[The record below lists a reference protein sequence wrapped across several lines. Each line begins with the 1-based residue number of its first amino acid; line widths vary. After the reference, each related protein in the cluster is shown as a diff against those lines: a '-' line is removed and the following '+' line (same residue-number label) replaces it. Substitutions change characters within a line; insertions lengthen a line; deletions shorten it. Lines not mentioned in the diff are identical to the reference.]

1 MSTTSRTTTSSF
13 GWFVL
18 LIMEAVGTLAAF
30 WILLG
35 ERFSPENYETAPIVP
50 DTVEFT
56 VLGGALVVTACA
68 LVLCARHRDAWLKLA
83 RGALPVAAVSLFVL
97 LKPLLMAR
105 IRMYDM
111 LLFSVACGWTA
122 SRLLRGQPMGDAR
135 TTRMLRFAVW
145 GLVVVLAGCQ
155 FRQQARYLNDL
166 ALGYADCGENA
177 RLMFNSMVHPGE
189 LFLRVNPDKPLFY
202 DHVNVGIIPFL
213 PLWLLWPDLKLTI
226 LLQLVA
232 VFGAAVPLYFIA
244 KRWLHNE
251 LAALLVVLVWVLY
264 PSTSQF
270 VYSASYGFR
279 WGNLCLLLYF
289 VALALWVY
297 ERRGWA
303 LACAVWAMLIKEE
316 AAIVVGMFGAYLAL
330 FERRKTA
337 GFALSAFAFG
347 YFLLVTSVLIPSI
360 SGRNYAVTRFF
371 QDLGQSKWDILLSP
385 LVNPTVFWDRLSQLT
400 SLYFA
405 AVLLAPLL
413 LLPFK
418 KPSVLFVGSLTFV
431 FCCMNPILK
440 SICFHYQ
447 AALLPVAFWALMRT
461 LHDSDPH
468 RRVGM
473 LGGVVVSCAAT
484 SLFLGALPWSKETLA
499 VQRSPGRLELVK
511 PLRGQIDPRGSLFAT
526 QRIAAH
532 FVTQRHLY
540 LDPPVP
546 NQIDSALLDMR
557 DSWRGVT
564 GDLQWLQSLRRIQ
577 REVEANPNLHLVAA
591 DGGLLLYSRH
601 GVPIDPRTFV
611 EQDDLPAAAA
621 RSRSDLAGGV
631 SMVGFTAEPVPH
643 TKGAET
649 ERVRVTA
656 FFTVAVH
663 TNIDVAVRCLARVA
677 GNQENTDAYGSE
689 FQLLGQSV
697 WPIER
702 WETNKYYADVF
713 IIAVPAGASH
723 EISAFSFDSQVL
735 SP

>member
-1 MSTTSRTTTSSF
+1 MSTTSRPTTSSF
-13 GWFVL
+13 GWFAL
-18 LIMEAVGTLAAF
+18 LIMEAIGGLATF

-35 ERFSPENYETAPIVP
+35 ERFSPENYETAPIIP

-56 VLGGALVVTACA
+56 LLGGALIATVWA
-68 LVLCARHRDAWLKLA
+68 LVLCARHRDAWSKWA
-83 RGALPVAAVSLFVL
+83 RGALPVAAISFFVL
-97 LKPLLMAR
+97 LKTLLMAH

-111 LLFSVACGWTA
+111 LLFSIACGWTA
-122 SRLLRGQPMGDAR
+122 SRLLRGRPTGDAR
-135 TTRMLRFAVW
+135 TTRRLRFAVW
-145 GLVVVLAGCQ
+145 GLVVVLAACQ
-155 FRQQARYLNDL
+155 FRQQTRYLNDL

-177 RLMFNSMVHPGE
+177 RLMLNSMEHPRE

-202 DHVNVGIIPFL
+202 DHVNVGIVPFL
-213 PLWLLWPDLKLTI
+213 PLWFLWPDLKLTI

-251 LAALLVVLVWVLY
+251 LAAVLVVLAWILY

-303 LACAVWAMLIKEE
+303 FACVLWAMLIKEE
-316 AAIVVGMFGAYLAL
+316 AAIVVGMFGIYLAL
-330 FERRKTA
+330 FERRRTT
-337 GFALSAFAFG
+337 GIALAAFSFG
-347 YFLLVTSVLIPSI
+347 YFLLVSSVLIPSI

-385 LVNPTVFWDRLSQLT
+385 LVNPAVFWDHLSQLT
-400 SLYFA
+400 SLYFG

-413 LLPFK
+413 LLPLK

-431 FCCMNPILK
+431 FCCMNPTLK

-447 AALLPVAFWALMRT
+447 AALLPVMFWALVRV
-461 LHDSDPH
+461 LQNSDCRH
-468 RRVGM
+468 RLGI
-473 LGGVVVSCAAT
+473 LGGVVVTCAIM

-499 VQRSPGRLELVK
+499 VRRSPGRLELVNR
-511 PLRGQIDPRGSLFAT
+511 LRGQIDPRGSLFAT

-532 FVTQRHLY
+532 FVTQRYLY

-546 NQIDSALLDMR
+546 RQIDYALLDMR

-564 GDLQWLQSLRRIQ
+564 GNLQWLQRFRRIQ
-577 REVEANPNLHLVAA
+577 REVESNTNLHLVTAN
-591 DGGLLLYSRH
+591 DGLLLYTRH
-601 GVPIDPRTFV
+601 GESLEPQKLV
-611 EQDDLPAAAA
+611 ERDDLPAVAT

-631 SMVGFTAEPVPH
+631 SMVGFTAEPASP
-643 TKGAET
+643 TAGGET
-649 ERVRVTA
+649 ERLRVTA
-656 FFTVAVH
+656 FFTVAVP
-663 TNIDVAVRCLARVA
+663 TNVDLAVRCFAHVTGSQNA
-677 GNQENTDAYGSE
+677 DAYGSE

-697 WPIER
+697 WPIVR
-702 WETNKYYADVF
+702 WETNKYYADAF
-713 IIAVPAGASH
+713 IIAVPAGVSR
-723 EISAFSFDSQVL
+723 EVSAISFDSQVL